1 MSNQLSP
8 YDQFQLST
16 YGNILQPIANTKDE
30 DLFESGIEELNRL
43 AEWTEYMNDLEL
55 ITQE

>member
-8 YDQFQLST
+8 YDQFQLTT
-16 YGNILQPIANTKDE
+16 YGNILPAIANTKDE

-43 AEWTEYMNDLEL
+43 AEWTEYMNELEL
-55 ITQE
+55 ITHE